1 MSKKLQISIIIIG
14 YNTSSDLLRLLGSIK
29 VTRGSENI
37 LEIIYIDDGSSD
49 SSFEQFK
56 SFPLAI
62 HKRGKKLD
70 KNRGRA
76 YATNAGI
83 SMARGDWCLFVRS
96 NEIFS
101 SNLLLEYKKIVAK
114 KKMLAYMGSVK
125 YSSVDKKFVNYL
137 NNSRRGVGLFKDGT
151 LIHYKFLLFNNS
163 MIQTDACRQAG
174 INTDLRYY
182 GGEELDFAY
191 RFNLL
196 YPRAMCAC
204 PGAIVYRKN
213 YPSLKNHCLRL
224 EEFGNKNLKQLANNL
239 QYLVVGYYFLL
250 RVPRVF
256 RFVFSLAYVVF
267 AFINTKLPC
276 SIYLFIRIQFLLA
289 ILKGYYKTS

>member
-14 YNTSSDLLRLLGSIK
+14 YNTSSDLLKLLGSIK
-29 VTRGSENI
+29 VARGSENI

-56 SFPLAI
+56 SFSLAI

-101 SNLLLEYKKIVAK
+101 SNLLLEYKKTMAK

-125 YSSVDKKFVNYL
+125 YSSVDKKLVNYL
-137 NNSRRGVGLFKDGT
+137 NDSRRGVGLFKEGA

-163 MIQTDACRQAG
+163 IVQTSVCKQIGLNVA
-174 INTDLRYY
+174 LRHY
-182 GGEELDFAY
+182 GGEEIDFSY
-191 RFNLL
+191 KLNRL
-196 YPRAMCAC
+196 YPEKICAC
-204 PGAIVYRKN
+204 PRAFVYRDN
-213 YPSLKNHCLRL
+213 YPSLHNHCKRL
-224 EEFGNKNLKQLANNL
+224 EEFGNTNLKLLPNNL
-239 QYLVVGYYFLL
+239 QRLIVGSALLL
-250 RVPRVF
+250 RGSTRLSFCISMIYRGV
-256 RFVFSLAYVVF
+256 
-267 AFINTKLPC
+267 AFINNCLPC
-276 SIYLFIRIQFLLA
+276 TIYFFIRFQFLLA
-289 ILKGYYKTS
+289 VLKGYYKTS